1 LWHETCFIYFKIVE
15 MKGGERMKRLKRL
28 SIVSLSAA
36 SLLVFALSGVEAG
49 GKGEGQRL
57 RDGSHQ
63 AGANMSQPMNGRGSE
78 QMRGYGNWSGLRPE
92 NGTGF
97 GPGDGTRPRP
107 ENGTGFGYG
116 KRGR

>member
-1 LWHETCFIYFKIVE
+1 
-15 MKGGERMKRLKRL
+15 MKRLKTL
-28 SIVSLSAA
+28 GIVSLSAV
-36 SLLVFALSGVEAG
+36 SIFAFTLSGVEAG
-49 GKGEGQRL
+49 GKGQGKTV

-63 AGANMSQPMNGRGSE
+63 AGTNIPQSMNGRGSNE
-78 QMRGYGNWSGLRPE
+78 MPGYGKGSGVRLE